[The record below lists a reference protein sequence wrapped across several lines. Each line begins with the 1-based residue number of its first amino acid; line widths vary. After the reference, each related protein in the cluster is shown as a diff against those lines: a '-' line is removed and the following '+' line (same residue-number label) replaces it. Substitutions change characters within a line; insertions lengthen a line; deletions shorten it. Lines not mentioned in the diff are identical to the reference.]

1 MHNQSQRII
10 TSMLAAFSAMACSLS
25 VVPSVYAVE
34 ATTAP
39 SQVVA
44 SNKTPNTVPS
54 KTPPTDPKVK
64 PSVSKVITPNK
75 QFPTAKTKQEA
86 NEQVGSVIAP
96 QVTYHLSVN
105 MIDTTTKKPF
115 KEPYVI
121 TLASSALDS
130 FCLLYTSPSPR
141 D

>member
-25 VVPSVYAVE
+25 AVPSVYAVE

-44 SNKTPNTVPS
+44 PDKTPKIPS

-64 PSVSKVITPNK
+64 PSTSKVITPNK
-75 QFPTAKTKQEA
+75 QFPTAKTK
-86 NEQVGSVIAP
+86 
-96 QVTYHLSVN
+96 
-105 MIDTTTKKPF
+105 
-115 KEPYVI
+115 
-121 TLASSALDS
+121 
-130 FCLLYTSPSPR
+130 
-141 D
+141 